1 MPFANT
7 AFQVSSYLIFI
18 LVFGDRSYDIASA
31 GLLLAILLPQASDA
45 DIIGV
50 TISCC
55 LLTALLILIRPN
67 LLVFL
72 SWNILLFKNPAG
84 CGDFQV

>member
-18 LVFGDRSYDIASA
+18 LVFGDRSYIASA